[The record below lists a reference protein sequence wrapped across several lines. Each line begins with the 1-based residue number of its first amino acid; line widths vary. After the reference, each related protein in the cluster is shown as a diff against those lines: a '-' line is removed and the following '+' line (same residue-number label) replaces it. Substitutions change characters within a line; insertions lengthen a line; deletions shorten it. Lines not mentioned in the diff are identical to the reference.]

1 VENQFR
7 LKRSFDVEMQ
17 FSFGQTAYETL
28 HCANPLLELVLE
40 IPKRL
45 AGFAFLRN
53 PIPEQTISGSAGVP
67 TAAIK

>member
-1 VENQFR
+1 VENQFSSNVPSMWR
-7 LKRSFDVEMQ
+7 CSS
-17 FSFGQTAYETL
+17 SFGQTAYETL

-53 PIPEQTISGSAGVP
+53 PIPEQTISGSAAP